1 LLPNED
7 YRTIWQCVKA
17 TIKADDASCYMVRIL
32 HLASKADDEMRLGR
46 FITNQLNISRLPS
59 LFDCQERFSAKP
71 KDIPQVNVM
80 QDQLSQ
86 YQSLLQGGV
95 MNSATGSLPLMI
107 KQLRLSAVTEHWKAT
122 ADKALHDQWRP
133 EQYLSE
139 LCHIE
144 LASRNDK
151 RQMRY
156 VKESNLPSG
165 KHLGGFDFTA
175 IEGLNK
181 ARMSE
186 LAVNHDWI
194 RQGANLLLFGASG
207 VGKTHLASSLG
218 YSLIEAGTRVKFYSA
233 SALVQQLQEA
243 KQSLKLQ
250 DALNKLDK

>member
-1 LLPNED
+1 
-7 YRTIWQCVKA
+7 
-17 TIKADDASCYMVRIL
+17 
-32 HLASKADDEMRLGR
+32 
-46 FITNQLNISRLPS
+46 
-59 LFDCQERFSAKP
+59 
-71 KDIPQVNVM
+71 
-80 QDQLSQ
+80 
-86 YQSLLQGGV
+86 
-95 MNSATGSLPLMI
+95 MNSATASLPLML
-107 KQLRLSAVTEHWKAT
+107 KQLRLSAFTEQWET
-122 ADKALHDQWRP
+122 IADKALHDQWLP

-144 LASRNDK
+144 LASRTDK

-156 VKESNLPSG
+156 VKESQLPTG

-181 ARMSE
+181 ARMYE
-186 LAVNHDWI
+186 LADNHDWI

-218 YSLIEAGTRVKFYSA
+218 YSLIEAGIRVKFYSA

-250 DALNKLDK
+250 DALNKLDKYPALIIDDIGYVKKTEQETSVLFELIAHRYERHSLIITSNQSFEDWDALFTDTTMTVAAIDRLVHHAHIIQLTGESYRRKTAMKKEK

>member
-1 LLPNED
+1 MNN
-7 YRTIWQCVKA
+7 A
-17 TIKADDASCYMVRIL
+17 TA
-32 HLASKADDEMRLGR
+32 
-46 FITNQLNISRLPS
+46 
-59 LFDCQERFSAKP
+59 
-71 KDIPQVNVM
+71 
-80 QDQLSQ
+80 
-86 YQSLLQGGV
+86 
-95 MNSATGSLPLMI
+95 SLPLML
-107 KQLRLSAVTEHWKAT
+107 KQLRLSAVTEQWEAI

-144 LASRNDK
+144 LASRTDK

-156 VKESNLPSG
+156 IKESLLPSG

-181 ARMSE
+181 ARMYE
-186 LAVNHDWI
+186 LADNHDWV

-250 DALNKLDK
+250 DALNKLDKYPALIIDDIGYVKKTEQETNVLFELIAHRYERHSLIITSNQSFEDWDELFIDTTMTVAAIDRLVHHAHIIQLTGESYRRKTAMKEEK

>member
-1 LLPNED
+1 MNN
-7 YRTIWQCVKA
+7 A
-17 TIKADDASCYMVRIL
+17 AASL
-32 HLASKADDEMRLGR
+32 
-46 FITNQLNISRLPS
+46 T
-59 LFDCQERFSAKP
+59 
-71 KDIPQVNVM
+71 
-80 QDQLSQ
+80 
-86 YQSLLQGGV
+86 
-95 MNSATGSLPLMI
+95 LML
-107 KQLRLSAVTEHWKAT
+107 KTLRLSAFTEQWEAI

-144 LASRNDK
+144 LASRTDK

-181 ARMSE
+181 ARMYE
-186 LAVNHDWI
+186 LADNHDWI

-218 YSLIEAGTRVKFYSA
+218 DSLIEAGIRAKFYSA

-250 DALNKLDK
+250 DALNKLDKYPALIIDDIGYVKKTEQETSVLFELIAHRYERHSLIITSNQSFEDWDELFTDTTMTVAAIDRLVHHAHIIQLTGESYRRKTAMKEDK

>member
-1 LLPNED
+1 
-7 YRTIWQCVKA
+7 
-17 TIKADDASCYMVRIL
+17 
-32 HLASKADDEMRLGR
+32 
-46 FITNQLNISRLPS
+46 
-59 LFDCQERFSAKP
+59 
-71 KDIPQVNVM
+71 
-80 QDQLSQ
+80 
-86 YQSLLQGGV
+86 
-95 MNSATGSLPLMI
+95 MNSATASLPLML
-107 KQLRLSAVTEHWKAT
+107 KQLRLSAVTEQWEAI

-144 LASRNDK
+144 LASRTDK

-156 VKESNLPSG
+156 IKESLLPSG

-181 ARMSE
+181 ARMYE
-186 LAVNHDWI
+186 LADNHDWV

-233 SALVQQLQEA
+233 SALVQELQEA
-243 KQSLKLQ
+243 KQLLKLQ
-250 DALNKLDK
+250 DALNKLDKYPALIIDDIGYVKKTEQETNVLFELIAHRYERHSLIITSNQSFEDWDELFTDTTMTVAAIDRLVHHAHIIQLTGESYRRKTAMKEYK

>member
-1 LLPNED
+1 
-7 YRTIWQCVKA
+7 
-17 TIKADDASCYMVRIL
+17 
-32 HLASKADDEMRLGR
+32 
-46 FITNQLNISRLPS
+46 
-59 LFDCQERFSAKP
+59 
-71 KDIPQVNVM
+71 
-80 QDQLSQ
+80 
-86 YQSLLQGGV
+86 
-95 MNSATGSLPLMI
+95 MNSSTASLPLML
-107 KQLRLSAVTEHWKAT
+107 KQLRLSAFTEQWEAI

-144 LASRNDK
+144 LANRTDK

-181 ARMSE
+181 ARMYE
-186 LAVNHDWI
+186 LADNHDWI

-218 YSLIEAGTRVKFYSA
+218 YSLIEAGIRVKFYSA

-243 KQSLKLQ
+243 KKLLKLQ
-250 DALNKLDK
+250 DALNRLDKYPALIIDDIGYVKKTEQETSVLFELIAHRYERHSLIITSNQSFEDWDALFTDTTMTVAAIDRLVHHAHIIQLKGESYRRKTAMKEDK

>member
-1 LLPNED
+1 
-7 YRTIWQCVKA
+7 
-17 TIKADDASCYMVRIL
+17 
-32 HLASKADDEMRLGR
+32 
-46 FITNQLNISRLPS
+46 
-59 LFDCQERFSAKP
+59 
-71 KDIPQVNVM
+71 
-80 QDQLSQ
+80 
-86 YQSLLQGGV
+86 
-95 MNSATGSLPLMI
+95 MNSSTASLPLML
-107 KQLRLSAVTEHWKAT
+107 KQLRLSAFTEQWEAI

-144 LASRNDK
+144 LANRTDK

-181 ARMSE
+181 ARMYE
-186 LAVNHDWI
+186 LADNHDWI

-218 YSLIEAGTRVKFYSA
+218 YSLIEAGIRVKFYSA

-243 KQSLKLQ
+243 KKLLKLQ
-250 DALNKLDK
+250 DALNRLDKYPALIIDDIGYVKKTEQETSVLFELIAHRYERHSLIVTSNQSFEDWDALFTDTTMTVAAIDRLVHHAHIIQLKGESYRRKTAMKEDK